1 MEATTVTTAEVLEY
15 QAKEIESLKAEVA
28 RLRRVFHN
36 AVNAYPRQVIM
47 PVPLAVWWIG
57 LYKGMVG
64 E

>member
-1 MEATTVTTAEVLEY
+1 MIPDYLNCKLQEENQLL
-15 QAKEIESLKAEVA
+15 KEEVA